1 MQVPLVLVLGG
12 EGHHAGIIYSVI
24 WTIHISIVLVVWI
37 VHAVKDWGREKYP
50 AWSNLS
56 SSLWYCQ
63 CLQGIMPGFPG
74 VFPKETNFCSR
85 GNQRRQ
91 HLVPVGHMS
100 WEMHHNYLMKSNI
113 SGVALFMSIF
123 YASLGIK
130 IRFIEMHLT
139 RYCNRNSKLVIIFR
153 STFFLNRTTYPPPL
167 QACCIIHHCC
177 IMEFSEKNDTAYAAL
192 YILPFWNA
200 LIKVVIAKPLT
211 LSIRY
216 MFSRIRCSLRSI

>member
-1 MQVPLVLVLGG
+1 MLWKTEGGRNIQLDQIRVPRCD
-12 EGHHAGIIYSVI
+12 
-24 WTIHISIVLVVWI
+24 IVNACGASCW
-37 VHAVKDWGREKYP
+37 D
-50 AWSNLS
+50 
-56 SSLWYCQ
+56 SLAFS
-63 CLQGIMPGFPG
+63 L
-74 VFPKETNFCSR
+74 KETNFCSR
-85 GNQRRQ
+85 GNQRRRR
-91 HLVPVGHMS
+91 LVPVGRMS
-100 WEMHHNYLMKSNI
+100 QEMHHNYLMKSNI

-153 STFFLNRTTYPPPL
+153 SAFFLNRTTYPPPL

-177 IMEFSEKNDTAYAAL
+177 IMEFSILFEKNDTAYTAL

-200 LIKVVIAKPLT
+200 LIKVVVAKPLT

-216 MFSRIRCSLRSI
+216 TFSRIRCSLRSIQLWVRNILQFAGPPLPK